1 LNTTLFSALDVRFMQ
16 RALRLAAKGLGA
28 VEPNPLVGAVVAQ
41 GSRFISQ
48 GYHRQYGTP
57 HAEVHALRAAGD
69 RAKGATLY
77 VTLEPCCHWGKTPPC
92 TDAILAAGI
101 QRVVVA
107 MIDPFAE
114 VHGKGVAL
122 LRRKGIQ
129 VDVDLLDASAKSLN
143 APFITRLSQGRP
155 YVIAKWA
162 QSLDGCVAL
171 ASGESRWISSETSRA
186 FVQVLRGRV
195 DAIIVGLGTAL
206 ADNPLLMA
214 RPVGGG
220 RQIHR
225 IATRIVL
232 DSQCRLPLDSQLLKT
247 VPFAPVMVVHAR
259 KLGAIAERRRKALDA
274 RGVMTVGLPT
284 DTHGRP
290 RISAFLKHLAAR
302 DYTNVLLEGGPELMA
317 AFLTAGLVD
326 EAHVFIAPLIIG
338 GDGCHAVGDTG
349 LLRLADAPRLH
360 FVAASRSG
368 DDVHLIGRRK

>member
-1 LNTTLFSALDVRFMQ
+1 MQ

-28 VEPNPLVGAVVAQ
+28 VEPNPLVGAVVAKGNQ
-41 GSRFISQ
+41 FISQ

-69 RAKGATLY
+69 RAQGATVY

-122 LRRKGIQ
+122 LRRKG
-129 VDVDLLDASAKSLN
+129 VRVEVGLLEGSAKALN
-143 APFITRLSQGRP
+143 APFITRLTEGRP

-171 ASGESRWISSETSRA
+171 ASGESQWISSETSRA
-186 FVQVLRGRV
+186 FVQDLRGRV

-206 ADNPLLMA
+206 TDNPLLMA

-232 DSQCRLPLDSQLLKT
+232 DSHCRLPLDSQLVKT
-247 VPFAPVMVVHAR
+247 VPFAPAMVVHAK
-259 KLGAIAERRRKALDA
+259 KLGAAAERRRKALA
-274 RGVMTVGLPT
+274 AKGVMTVGLAT

-290 RISAFLKHLAAR
+290 RIPAFLKHLGAR
-302 DYTNVLLEGGPELMA
+302 DYTNVLVEGGPELMA
-317 AFLTAGLVD
+317 TFLTAGLVD
-326 EAHVFIAPLIIG
+326 EAHLFIAPLIIG
-338 GDGCHAVGDTG
+338 GDGRHAVGQTG
-349 LLRLADAPRLH
+349 LLRLADAPRLQ